1 MLIASILFYQKL
13 IKYMEAIGLEVNTY
27 DPYVS
32 KNMIRNKKTTITWH
46 VDDLKVSHVDK
57 NGV

>member
-1 MLIASILFYQKL
+1 
-13 IKYMEAIGLEVNTY
+13 MEAIGLEVNTY